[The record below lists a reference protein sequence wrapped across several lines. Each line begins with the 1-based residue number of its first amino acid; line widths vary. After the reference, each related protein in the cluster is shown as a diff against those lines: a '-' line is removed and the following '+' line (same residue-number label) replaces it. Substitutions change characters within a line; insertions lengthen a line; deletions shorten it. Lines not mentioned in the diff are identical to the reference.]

1 MKKIEVTKEQM
12 VEALKV
18 NGKEPWTVLG
28 MKRRSWFD
36 ILKRNEVTMTELR
49 SSANVSADSANV
61 SADSANVSANVSA
74 DSANVPVRTIKPVP
88 QWSPDVTKEA
98 NTVGRGGV
106 RYRYTDTGKYNE
118 FVKEDAFR
126 IMERAMKNEVTH
138 KPVEREIKPEIPE
151 ELLQYDQ
158 TDVPYEVWTKYIDES
173 KGEHWGTFVMKYG
186 KWLEPKKHNREEEIE
201 KRASEKLGLGYF
213 EKYLGKG
220 GVYNPSRDSYFLN
233 GEENFF

>member
-49 SSANVSADSANV
+49 S
-61 SADSANVSANVSA
+61 SANVSA